1 MANWSRTILVTAA
14 LVFLALAAAS
24 CGGASPSSGRQHLA
38 DVADLTLEKG
48 RPGHVW
54 VYVEREQN
62 LRVLLLTER
71 PLESCTLAK
80 VLTADGQAMPVQPV
94 DLQGSPHTAPEG
106 GTSYALL
113 TRKPVTPGTYRVE
126 LAGSGR
132 ITSLTVDERGA
143 E

>member
-1 MANWSRTILVTAA
+1 MGNLSRIILVTVA
-14 LVFLALAAAS
+14 LVALALAAAS
-24 CGGASPSSGRQHLA
+24 CGDASTSSGRQHLA

-54 VYVEREQN
+54 VFVEHEQK
-62 LRVLLLTER
+62 LRVFLLTER

-80 VLTADGQAMPVQPV
+80 VLTADGEAMPVQLV

-106 GTSYALL
+106 GTVYAPV
-113 TRKPVTPGTYRVE
+113 TREPVTPGTYRVE
-126 LAGSGR
+126 FVGSGR
-132 ITSLTVDERGA
+132 ITSLTVDERGT